1 MQMSN
6 IFNCAQEFYS
16 VLKKEKYSEVT
27 SLIKN
32 SKFLDE
38 SIREI
43 RRKLVII
50 SKLRRRAFFYYSF
63 PFIKECATARYKKA
77 NKK

>member
-1 MQMSN
+1 MNN
-6 IFNCAQEFYS
+6 ILNSAQEFYS
-16 VLKKEKYSEVT
+16 VLRKEKHSEIT

-38 SIREI
+38 SIKEI
-43 RRKLVII
+43 RKKLVII
-50 SKLRRRAFFYYSF
+50 SKLRRYALFQYCF
-63 PFIKECATARYKKA
+63 PFIKECAIARFKKA

>member
-1 MQMSN
+1 MNN

-16 VLKKEKYSEVT
+16 VLKKEKHSEIT

-43 RRKLVII
+43 RKKLVII
-50 SKLRRRAFFYYSF
+50 SKLRRHAFFYYSF
-63 PFIKECATARYKKA
+63 PFIKDCAIARHKKA